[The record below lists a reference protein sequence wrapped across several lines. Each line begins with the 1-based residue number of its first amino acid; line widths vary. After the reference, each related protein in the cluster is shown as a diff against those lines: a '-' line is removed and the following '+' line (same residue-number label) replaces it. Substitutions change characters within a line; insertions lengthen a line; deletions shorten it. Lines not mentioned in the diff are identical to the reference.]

1 MGLLVYWVFVGAC
14 FFVFVLVIMMLS
26 WVIYFLQKH
35 LYTILTI
42 VCIGDNMTDKKT
54 SMQIHESTLE
64 VLHTLKKRQ
73 DSYEDV
79 IRMLL
84 QNYDE
89 SIEFQ
94 KMKK

>member
-1 MGLLVYWVFVGAC
+1 
-14 FFVFVLVIMMLS
+14 
-26 WVIYFLQKH
+26 
-35 LYTILTI
+35 
-42 VCIGDNMTDKKT
+42 MTDKKT

-94 KMKK
+94 K

>member
-1 MGLLVYWVFVGAC
+1 
-14 FFVFVLVIMMLS
+14 
-26 WVIYFLQKH
+26 
-35 LYTILTI
+35 
-42 VCIGDNMTDKKT
+42 MTDKKT

-94 KMKK
+94 KWKNNKNIIYFQILKNIFKNTAFPLNQNQSNFDI